1 MTASPNSPP
10 PTSTLERRSEARLNP
25 EWARDAAADPE
36 TRYVIT
42 RGSTHLVS
50 PEAPAQIA
58 FLTAQ
63 HPVVAQRP
71 QSELLLLG
79 WYEGHRVVLVDLPA
93 DMELQIP
100 GTEFQE
106 LRPLL
111 AVLPAGQVELLSLSR
126 ALVYWRSRHRHCGV
140 CGAITE
146 PRSAGHVLRCTNPD
160 CRSEF
165 FPRLDPAIIVLVIDG
180 DHALLG
186 RQKSWPKG
194 RYSTL
199 AGFAEP
205 GESLEQT
212 VAREVG
218 EETGTR
224 VTWSRYI
231 SSQAWP
237 FPASLMLGFHAG
249 ATRGPVHLDGELEDA
264 RWFSLQQ
271 LQSEAAL
278 LLPPTFTIA
287 RRLIEAWMLEQTR
300 AKS

>member
-1 MTASPNSPP
+1 
-10 PTSTLERRSEARLNP
+10 
-25 EWARDAAADPE
+25 
-36 TRYVIT
+36 
-42 RGSTHLVS
+42 
-50 PEAPAQIA
+50 
-58 FLTAQ
+58 
-63 HPVVAQRP
+63 
-71 QSELLLLG
+71 
-79 WYEGHRVVLVDLPA
+79 
-93 DMELQIP
+93 
-100 GTEFQE
+100 
-106 LRPLL
+106 
-111 AVLPAGQVELLSLSR
+111 
-126 ALVYWRSRHRHCGV
+126 
-140 CGAITE
+140 
-146 PRSAGHVLRCTNPD
+146 
-160 CRSEF
+160 
-165 FPRLDPAIIVLVIDG
+165 
-180 DHALLG
+180 LLG

-212 VAREVG
+212 VVREVG

-300 AKS
+300 ANS